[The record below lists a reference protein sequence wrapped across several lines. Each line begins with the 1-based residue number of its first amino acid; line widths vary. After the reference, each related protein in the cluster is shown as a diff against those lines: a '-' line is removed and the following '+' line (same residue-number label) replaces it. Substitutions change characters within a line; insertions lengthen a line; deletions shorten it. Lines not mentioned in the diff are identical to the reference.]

1 MLPHVINGN
10 LGSTWYI
17 SWTIYEQ
24 MKNTKTM
31 FKYQQASIL
40 ATMATSQQNMF
51 VYAEQHDNNTK
62 LYLYK
67 I

>member
-1 MLPHVINGN
+1 
-10 LGSTWYI
+10 
-17 SWTIYEQ
+17 
-24 MKNTKTM
+24 MKNTKTI

-62 LYLYK
+62 LYSYK